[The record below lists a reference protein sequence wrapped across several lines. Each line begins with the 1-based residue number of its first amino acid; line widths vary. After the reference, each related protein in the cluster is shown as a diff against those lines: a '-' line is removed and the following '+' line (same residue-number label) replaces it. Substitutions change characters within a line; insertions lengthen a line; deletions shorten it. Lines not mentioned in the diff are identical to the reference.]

1 VATLLMTLSF
11 PNPSQIIL
19 VLVGASLLPYL
30 AVLVTSFTKIIVVLG
45 ILRNALGLQS
55 TPPNIALNGIAI
67 ILSLFIMQPV
77 CLKTWDLLK
86 QQRIDW
92 STATLQEM
100 EVAWKGISPPAI
112 QFLRKNSRSEMR
124 RFFMDIARRSWPR
137 DQYNKLGEDSLFIL
151 VPAFVVTELT
161 AAFQIGFIIYL
172 PFLVVDLVV
181 SNILLAL
188 GIIMIS
194 PTAISL
200 PFKLLLFIF
209 IDGWTRLLDGLVMTY
224 RL

>member
-1 VATLLMTLSF
+1 MTLSF

-19 VLVGASLLPYL
+19 VLVGVSLLPYL

-86 QQRIDW
+86 QQHIDW

-100 EVAWKGISPPAI
+100 EVAWKGISPPAV
-112 QFLRKNSRSEMR
+112 QFLKKNSQLEMR

-137 DQYNKLGEDSLFIL
+137 DQYNKLDESSLLIL

-209 IDGWTRLLDGLVMTY
+209 VDGWTRLLDGLVMTY

>member
-1 VATLLMTLSF
+1 MPFSL
-11 PNPSQIIL
+11 PSPPQIIL

-45 ILRNALGLQS
+45 ILRNALGLQA
-55 TPPNIALNGIAI
+55 TPPNMALNGIAI
-67 ILSLFIMQPV
+67 ILSVFIMQPV
-77 CLKTWDLLK
+77 CLKTWELLK
-86 QQRIDW
+86 QQHIDW
-92 STATLQEM
+92 STVTFQEV
-100 EVAWKGISPPAI
+100 EIAWQGISPPTI
-112 QFLRKNSRSEMR
+112 QFLRKNSKLEMR
-124 RFFMDIARRSWPR
+124 RFFMEIAQRSWPK
-137 DQYNKLGEDSLFIL
+137 DQYNKLNENSLCIL

-161 AAFQIGFIIYL
+161 VAFQIGFIIYL
-172 PFLVVDLVV
+172 PFLVIDLVI

-200 PFKLLLFIF
+200 PFKLLLFILV
-209 IDGWTRLLDGLVMTY
+209 DGWTRLLDGLIMTY

>member
-1 VATLLMTLSF
+1 MTLSF

-86 QQRIDW
+86 QQHIDW

-100 EVAWKGISPPAI
+100 EVAWKDISPPAI
-112 QFLRKNSRSEMR
+112 QFLKKNSQLEMR

-137 DQYNKLGEDSLFIL
+137 DQYNKLDESSLLIL

-209 IDGWTRLLDGLVMTY
+209 VDGWTRLLDGLVMTY

>member
-1 VATLLMTLSF
+1 MTFNFSSPL
-11 PNPSQIIL
+11 QIIVIL
-19 VLVGASLLPYL
+19 TALSLLPYL

-45 ILRNALGLQS
+45 ILRSALGLQA
-55 TPPNIALNGIAI
+55 TPPNMVLNGIAI

-77 CLKTWDLLK
+77 FSETWTLIK
-86 QQRIDW
+86 QQEVDW
-92 STATLQEM
+92 NTMSLQKAE
-100 EVAWKGISPPAI
+100 EAWDEIKPPTI
-112 QFLRKNSRSEMR
+112 QFLRQNSKLEMR
-124 RFFMDIARRSWPR
+124 RFFMETARKSWPKE
-137 DQYNKLGEDSLFIL
+137 QYNKLNEDDLFIL

-161 AAFQIGFIIYL
+161 VAFQIGFIIYL
-172 PFLVVDLVV
+172 PFLVIDLVV

-200 PFKLLLFIF
+200 PFKLLLFILV
-209 IDGWTRLLDGLVMTY
+209 DGWTRLLDGLVMTY

>member
-1 VATLLMTLSF
+1 MTLSF

-100 EVAWKGISPPAI
+100 EVAWKGSSPPAI

>member
-1 VATLLMTLSF
+1 MTLSF

-86 QQRIDW
+86 QQHIDW

-112 QFLRKNSRSEMR
+112 QFLKKNSQLEMR

-137 DQYNKLGEDSLFIL
+137 DQYNKLDENSLLIL

-209 IDGWTRLLDGLVMTY
+209 VDGWTRLLDGLVMTY

>member
-1 VATLLMTLSF
+1 
-11 PNPSQIIL
+11 
-19 VLVGASLLPYL
+19 
-30 AVLVTSFTKIIVVLG
+30 
-45 ILRNALGLQS
+45 
-55 TPPNIALNGIAI
+55 
-67 ILSLFIMQPV
+67 
-77 CLKTWDLLK
+77 
-86 QQRIDW
+86 
-92 STATLQEM
+92 
-100 EVAWKGISPPAI
+100 
-112 QFLRKNSRSEMR
+112 
-124 RFFMDIARRSWPR
+124 
-137 DQYNKLGEDSLFIL
+137 
-151 VPAFVVTELT
+151 
-161 AAFQIGFIIYL
+161 L

>member
-1 VATLLMTLSF
+1 MTLSF

-55 TPPNIALNGIAI
+55 TPPNIALNGIAV

-77 CLKTWDLLK
+77 CLKTWELLK
-86 QQRIDW
+86 QQRVDW
-92 STATLQEM
+92 STASFQEM
-100 EVAWKGISPPAI
+100 EAVWRGISPPAI
-112 QFLRKNSRSEMR
+112 QFLRKNSQPEMR
-124 RFFMDIARRSWPR
+124 RFFIEIARRRWPR
-137 DQYNKLGEDSLFIL
+137 DQCNKLDEESLFIL
-151 VPAFVVTELT
+151 VPAFMLTELT

-209 IDGWTRLLDGLVMTY
+209 VDGWTRLLDGLVMTY